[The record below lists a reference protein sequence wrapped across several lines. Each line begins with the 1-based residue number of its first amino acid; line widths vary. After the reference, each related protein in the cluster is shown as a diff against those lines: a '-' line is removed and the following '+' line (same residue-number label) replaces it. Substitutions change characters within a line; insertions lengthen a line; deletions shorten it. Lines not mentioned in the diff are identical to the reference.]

1 MSGRDGLGLPE
12 LARVR
17 SRLYLLLAAGFSP
30 PTRGEVRRL
39 ATHGALRACGVLA
52 RAVGVPSLDG
62 ALAALSSCLAGWRR
76 RAPARVV
83 EELKGDY
90 HRLFVGPYHLEAPPY
105 ESCYRGRGGAAMGEA
120 AVEVL
125 RTYRAAGLALHP
137 DVRKPPD
144 HIALELHFLGLLA
157 GEEAALWRRGGPERL
172 ASCLRRQESFLADHL
187 ALWIAPFSAR
197 VQAADGSRFY
207 GALAGASAA
216 YIATDLA
223 MVGALLE
230 AVP

>member
-1 MSGRDGLGLPE
+1 M
-12 LARVR
+12 
-17 SRLYLLLAAGFSP
+17 
-30 PTRGEVRRL
+30 RRL
-39 ATHGALRACGVLA
+39 ARPGALRARRALA

-62 ALAALSSCLAGWRR
+62 AFGALSSCLAAWRR
-76 RAPARVV
+76 RDTARVL

-157 GEEAALWRRGGPERL
+157 GEEAALRRRGSPGRL
-172 ASCLRRQESFLADHL
+172 GSCLRRQESFLADHL
-187 ALWIAPFSAR
+187 ALWIAPFSER
-197 VQAADGSRFY
+197 VQEADGSRFY
-207 GALAGASAA
+207 GILAAA
-216 YIATDLA
+216 TAAHVAADLPL
-223 MVGALLE
+223 VGALLE